1 MICTRVQYVQ
11 YGTVR
16 YHMIIDNTD
25 VKCKLKDQMTKLS
38 KYSALY
44 TVRIIISTKIGHD
57 FSRYA

>member
-1 MICTRVQYVQ
+1 MYPGTVQYVQ
-11 YGTVR
+11 YGTVQ
-16 YHMIIDNTD
+16 YDNTD
-25 VKCKLKDQMTKLS
+25 VKSKLKDQMTKLS